1 MSAQEKNFASRAWAL
16 LRQSAFRRYIIGS
29 AISDTGTWMQV
40 MAQGWVMSSLTDQ
53 ALMLGMVNF
62 AAGIPTLALTMIGG
76 SAADRYDKRMILIAT
91 QVVQIVCALVLG
103 FLVMTGR
110 IQIWHVVLLAAVLGV
125 CIAFEMPA
133 INALVPELVKKDE
146 IATAIALDRSVFHGS
161 RLIGPSLA
169 GLFVEWWGAASAFFC
184 NAVSFI
190 ALIIAM
196 VGLPARTKGTAEE
209 EEQRRSGFKEG
220 LRFVRGDR
228 TILSMIMLIALT
240 TIFVFPVIAVML
252 PLYVRNE
259 LHLGSARMGWLMA
272 ISGTGSLFGSLGLLS
287 VARDLRLKFM
297 TGAVVLVAIALF
309 FLSRSNSFLLIACCM
324 GSLAIGLS
332 LNFGLAGTIVQ
343 ERAPGPL
350 RGRVS
355 AIFGLSFFG
364 LMPIAGLMITGLSDW
379 IGMRPAL
386 AVAATLFGIGGVAV
400 LTAAGRTVCEC
411 PETAGPEPET
421 AAAPAT
427 MV

>member
-1 MSAQEKNFASRAWAL
+1 MSVEEKNFAGRAWAL
-16 LRQSAFRRYIIGS
+16 IRQGPFRRYIIGS

-40 MAQGWVMSSLTDQ
+40 MAQGWVMSSLTSH
-53 ALMLGMVNF
+53 ALMLGMVQF
-62 AAGIPTLALTMIGG
+62 AAGIPTLALTMMGG

-91 QVVQIVCALVLG
+91 QVVQIATAITLG
-103 FLVMTGR
+103 LLAMTGR
-110 IQIWHVVLLAAVLGV
+110 IQIWHIIVLAAVLGICV
-125 CIAFEMPA
+125 AFEMPA
-133 INALVPELVKKDE
+133 ISALVPELVKKDE

-161 RLIGPSLA
+161 RLVGPFLA

-184 NAVSFI
+184 NALSFL
-190 ALIIAM
+190 ALIVAL
-196 VGLPARTKGTAEE
+196 VSLPPRVKGTAEE

-220 LRFVRGDR
+220 LRYVRSDR
-228 TILSMIMLIALT
+228 TILSMIALIALT
-240 TIFVFPVIAVML
+240 TIFVFPVISVMM

-259 LHLGSARMGWLMA
+259 LHLGPQAFGRLMGISAIGA
-272 ISGTGSLFGSLGLLS
+272 LFGSIGLLS
-287 VARDLRLKFM
+287 VARHLRFKFM
-297 TGAVVLVAIALF
+297 TGAVTVVAIALF
-309 FLSRSNSFLLIACCM
+309 FLSRSNSFLLTACCM

-343 ERAPGPL
+343 ERSPAPL

-364 LMPIAGLMITGLSDW
+364 LMPIAGLMITGLADW

-386 AVAATLFGIGGVAV
+386 AVAATLFGIGAVAV

-411 PETAGPEPET
+411 PETPVPET
-421 AAAPAT
+421 EPAPAS
-427 MV
+427 VV

>member
-1 MSAQEKNFASRAWAL
+1 MSAEEKNFAGRAWAL
-16 LRQSAFRRYIIGS
+16 IRQGPFRRYIIGS

-40 MAQGWVMSSLTDQ
+40 MAQGWVMSSLTSH
-53 ALMLGMVNF
+53 ALMLGMVQF

-91 QVVQIVCALVLG
+91 QVVQIATAVTLG
-103 FLVMTGR
+103 LLAMTGR
-110 IQIWHVVLLAAVLGV
+110 IQIWHIIVLAAVLGICV
-125 CIAFEMPA
+125 AFEMPA
-133 INALVPELVKKDE
+133 ISALVPELVKKEE

-161 RLIGPSLA
+161 RLVGPFLA

-184 NAVSFI
+184 NALSFL
-190 ALIIAM
+190 ALIIAL
-196 VGLPARTKGTAEE
+196 VSLPPRAKGTAEE

-220 LRFVRGDR
+220 LRYVRSDR
-228 TILSMIMLIALT
+228 TILSMIALIALT
-240 TIFVFPVIAVML
+240 TIFVFPVISVMM

-259 LHLGSARMGWLMA
+259 LHLGPQAFGRLMGISAIGA
-272 ISGTGSLFGSLGLLS
+272 LFGSIGLLS
-287 VARDLRLKFM
+287 VARHLRFKFM
-297 TGAVVLVAIALF
+297 TAAVIVVAIALF
-309 FLSRSNSFLLIACCM
+309 FLSRSNSFLLTACCM

-343 ERAPGPL
+343 ERSPAPL

-364 LMPIAGLMITGLSDW
+364 LMPIAGLMITGLADW
-379 IGMRPAL
+379 IGMRPSL
-386 AVAATLFGIGGVAV
+386 AVAATLFGIGAVAV

-411 PETAGPEPET
+411 PETPVPET
-421 AAAPAT
+421 EPAPASA
-427 MV
+427 V